1 LPDLITILNITPTEG
16 YGLII
21 IETQM
26 ETTDYS
32 LSVSLKNT
40 FIGKAKAIQDKAI
53 FHKLTLIA
61 FFAWIGLGADGL
73 SSSCYGPEEAF
84 RNLQG
89 HPSLAIFV
97 ALGSVFTIYII
108 SSSYTQ
114 IIRLFPNGGG
124 GYLVGS
130 KLLSPTVGMIS
141 GCALIIDYM
150 LTIAISVSS
159 GTDAIFSFFTADM
172 QVYKVPTAVL
182 GVCFLILLNF
192 RGVKESVVWLTP
204 IFLVF
209 ITTHI
214 FAIGYGIIFHSSDL
228 VSAASQTAHE
238 VKSTVTQVG
247 MFGTFLIVIRAY
259 SMGAGTY
266 TGIEAVSNGMPIL
279 REPRVDTARKTMRLM
294 ALSLSFMVLGLMI
307 CYMIFNVQL
316 DTHKTLNAVLFEN
329 LTAGWNKIWA
339 GSFVLVTLISE
350 AALLLVA
357 AQAGFIDGPRIMANM
372 AIDHWFPKRFASL
385 SDRLVSMNG
394 VMLMGA
400 ASILIMIVTKGSVA
414 ILVILYS
421 INVFIT
427 FSISQLGMVKHW
439 WLMRDKEPTWK
450 RKLSINGIGLLLT
463 SFILISVIILK
474 FGQGGWVTL
483 IITGV
488 LIFMAINIKRHY
500 FRVALKLQKLRLN
513 AYSEIESLIGHRPCE
528 NNGIKKIPFRKEG
541 KTAIILVSGFGGTG
555 LYTFLRIL
563 ENFKGVYS
571 NIVFIR
577 VGIVNSKIYKGRE
590 ELEHFEMQVKEDG
603 VKYVRIANQF
613 GLYGKSIWTIGTD
626 PVTEIYR
633 IVKKIRPRLSGAT
646 FFGGQL
652 VFSKTFYL
660 SKLLHNHT
668 IFSIQK
674 RFFKFG
680 IPIVIFPIK
689 VE

>member
-1 LPDLITILNITPTEG
+1 
-16 YGLII
+16 
-21 IETQM
+21 M
-26 ETTDYS
+26 ETSGYS
-32 LSVSLKNT
+32 FSDSLKNT
-40 FIGKAKAIQDKAI
+40 FIGKAKAIQDKGI

-97 ALGSVFTIYII
+97 ALGSVFTIFII
-108 SSSYTQ
+108 STSYTQ

-130 KLLSPTVGMIS
+130 KLLSPTIGMIS

-159 GTDAIFSFFTADM
+159 GSDAIFSFFPPEW
-172 QVYKVPTAVL
+172 QIYKLPTAVL

-204 IFLVF
+204 IFIVF

-214 FAIGYGIIFHSSDL
+214 FAIGYGIVFNSSNL
-228 VSAASQTAHE
+228 ATAAGKTVHE
-238 VKSTVTQVG
+238 VQSTVSQLG
-247 MFGTFLIVIRAY
+247 LMGTFLIVIRAY
-259 SMGAGTY
+259 SMGAGTF

-279 REPRVDTARKTMRLM
+279 REPKVETARKTMRLM
-294 ALSLSFMVLGLMI
+294 AASLSFMVLGLML
-307 CYMIFNVQL
+307 CYMLFNVQL
-316 DTHKTLNAVLFEN
+316 DTHKTLNAVLFDN
-329 LTAGWNKIWA
+329 LTKGWNSIWA
-339 GSFVLVTLISE
+339 GSFVMIALISE

-394 VMLMGA
+394 VLLMGL
-400 ASILIMIVTKGSVA
+400 ASIAIMIVTRGSVA

-427 FSISQLGMVKHW
+427 FTISQLGMVKHW
-439 WLMRDKEPTWK
+439 WLMRDKDSQWM
-450 RKLSINGIGLLLT
+450 RKLSINGIGLVLT
-463 SFILISVIILK
+463 SFILISVVILK

-483 IITGV
+483 IITGLLV
-488 LIFMAINIKRHY
+488 LLAINIKRHY

-513 AYSEIESLIGHRPCE
+513 AYSEIESLVGHRLYE
-528 NNGIKKIPFRKEG
+528 DNSIKKIPFKKEG

-603 VKYVRIANQF
+603 GKYVKIANQF

-626 PVTEIYR
+626 PVNEIYR
-633 IVKKIRPRLSGAT
+633 IVKRIRPRISGAT

-668 IFSIQK
+668 IFSVQK

-689 VE
+689 ID